1 MSGGIWV
8 SAFPLFLFSIRPSS
22 VSVNVPSSRLLS
34 FLRSG
39 QQESSHVMG
48 KGWVGYIKGV
58 MGLMA
63 FFQSG
68 AGVLF
73 LACMKGF
80 LDLRH
85 DGFFNSFY
93 SHQLIV

>member
-8 SAFPLFLFSIRPSS
+8 SAFPLFLFFSIRPSS

-48 KGWVGYIKGV
+48 KGWFWLYQRRHGLDGV
-58 MGLMA
+58 FSIGSRCS
-63 FFQSG
+63 FSG
-68 AGVLF
+68 VHEGVSGS
-73 LACMKGF
+73 AA
-80 LDLRH
+80 
-85 DGFFNSFY
+85 
-93 SHQLIV
+93 